1 MNRYTAY
8 LYKEEVK
15 CYLFADDMILCVETL
30 CQPTILFL
38 WALTKAIVLTPSLHS
53 VRVGWALLW

>member
-15 CYLFADDMILCVETL
+15 YYLFADNMILCVENPKESIAGVL
-30 CQPTILFL
+30 NL
-38 WALTKAIVLTPSLHS
+38 WYQSIVC
-53 VRVGWALLW
+53 